1 MLPAEIIDHSIRR
14 LASEWGFVPC
24 FAAELEC
31 YVVLP
36 SITQEAMDA
45 FWRPVSAWAAGLP
58 VGLLRIEKERGH
70 HQYELVFDKTE
81 DPALLAESLRML
93 RQYTETHGERTGIQ
107 VQFDAKPHDDA
118 PASGLHLHISLRDG
132 NGDSVYLKSDEYISP
147 ALHHSLGGLC
157 ALTPFVMPI
166 LCPEPSGYTRFH
178 DDSHMARTVSWGSN
192 NRSCAIRIPYSPI
205 MDDKRLE
212 WRVPCADADPEKVLA
227 LMLLGIRAGMAE
239 RMEPPEQYYGIASR
253 DERLEP
259 LPLDPHAARLKMQ
272 GLPDGFA
279 PLSAAMLEAWSHP

>member
-1 MLPAEIIDHSIRR
+1 MLPADIIDHSLQR

-24 FAAELEC
+24 LAAELEC
-31 YVVLP
+31 YVELP
-36 SITQEAMDA
+36 SVTQETMDA
-45 FWRPVSAWAAGLP
+45 FWRPVSEWAAGLP

-81 DPALLAESLRML
+81 QLPLLVESVCAL
-93 RQYTETHGERTGIQ
+93 RQYVEAHGVRVGVK
-107 VQFDAKPHDDA
+107 VQFDAKPYDDA
-118 PASGLHLHISLRDG
+118 PASGLHLHLSLRDG
-132 NGDSVYLKSDEYISP
+132 NGDSAYVKSDDYISP

-157 ALTPFVMPI
+157 MLTPHVMPV
-166 LCPEPSGYTRFH
+166 LCPVPSGYARFN
-178 DDSHMARTVSWGSN
+178 DANHMARTVSWGSN

-227 LMLLGIRAGMAE
+227 LMLWGVTAGMAE

-253 DERLEP
+253 DARLEP
-259 LPLDPHAARLKMQ
+259 LPLDERTAQAKLQ
-272 GLPDGFA
+272 DLPGGFA
-279 PLSAAMLEAWSHP
+279 PLSASILQAWSA